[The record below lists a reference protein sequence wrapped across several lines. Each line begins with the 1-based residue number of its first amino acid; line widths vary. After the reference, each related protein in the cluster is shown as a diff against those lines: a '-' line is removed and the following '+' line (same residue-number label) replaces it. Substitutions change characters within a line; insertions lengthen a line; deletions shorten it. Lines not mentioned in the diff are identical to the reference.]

1 MANKGS
7 KERADNVAE
16 AQFGET
22 LENAEEIVREIAANK
37 KRKEYTWHVA
47 VGIAV
52 LLMAASGWSVLAF
65 IPVMFVMVFVSFWAF
80 DVK

>member
-37 KRKEYTWHVA
+37 KRKCWHSY
-47 VGIAV
+47 
-52 LLMAASGWSVLAF
+52 LLCSLWCLLAF
-65 IPVMFVMVFVSFWAF
+65 GRSM
-80 DVK
+80 